1 MISTKRSIFFIS
13 DGTAITAETLG
24 YSLLT
29 QFNHIQFDHYTIPF
43 VDTVEKAKMTVLRIN
58 QEADR
63 TQTTPIVFSTL
74 ICPEIREVIKQ
85 SKARVFDL
93 FDTFITPLEQEL
105 SEKSSQIV
113 GKYHSL
119 LNLDNYDI
127 RIDAVNFAL
136 NSDDG
141 QSTREYDRA
150 DIIIVGVSRAGKT
163 PTCLYLGLHFG
174 IYAANFPLTEDD
186 LLKPGR
192 GLPKVLIPFKKKL
205 FGLTIHPERLH
216 KIREQRR
223 PGSRYASLLQCQA
236 EVKAAESLFISEKI
250 PFLNITTM
258 SVEEIAAKITLE
270 ANLERRIF

>member
-1 MISTKRSIFFIS
+1 MARRSIFFIS

-24 YSLLT
+24 HSLLT
-29 QFNHIQFDHYTIPF
+29 QFNHIQFDYYTIPF
-43 VDTVEKAKMTVLRIN
+43 VDTVEKAKITVVRIN

-63 TQTTPIVFSTL
+63 TQSTPIVFSTL
-74 ICPEIREVIKQ
+74 ISPEIREIIKQ
-85 SKARVFDL
+85 SKAKVYDL
-93 FDTFITPLEQEL
+93 FDVFISPLEQEF
-105 SEKSSQIV
+105 SEKSSQVV
-113 GKYHSL
+113 GKFHSL
-119 LNLDNYDI
+119 LNLDNYDV

-136 NSDDG
+136 NTDDG
-141 QSTREYDRA
+141 KSTRDYNRA
-150 DIIIVGVSRAGKT
+150 DIVIIGVSRAGKT
-163 PTCLYLGLHFG
+163 PTCLYLGLQFG

-192 GLPKVLIPFKKKL
+192 GLPKVLIPFRRKL

-236 EVKAAESLFISEKI
+236 EVRAAESLFLAEKI

-270 ANLERRIF
+270 ASLERRIF